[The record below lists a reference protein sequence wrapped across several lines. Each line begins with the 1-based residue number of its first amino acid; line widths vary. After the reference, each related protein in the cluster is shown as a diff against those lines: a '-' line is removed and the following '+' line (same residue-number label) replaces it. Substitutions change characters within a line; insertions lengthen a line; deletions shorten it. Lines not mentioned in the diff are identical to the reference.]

1 MAFLNDQARAGLR
14 KIMQMGKKALEL
26 VFKNDWACFFENVDG
41 KLKNKWL
48 SMQQPGPS
56 RIKNFNPG
64 IFRDRILP
72 NPGIPGCFGTGFTLI
87 KSEKYF
93 C

>member
-26 VFKNDWACFFENVDG
+26 VFKNDWACFFENIDG

-56 RIKNFNPG
+56 GIKNFNPG
-64 IFRDRILP
+64 IFRDRIFAKSRDFSVRDLP
-72 NPGIPGCFGTGFTLI
+72 L
-87 KSEKYF
+87 
-93 C
+93 